1 MPNVDLRPDV
11 NFVILKD
18 DKNAEKN
25 PAKFIDTV
33 FKYSNVIGP
42 LTTYTIGFIFNFI
55 AYNITRLLC
64 FIQSRFYSL
73 VNFFAETGDAIVDS
87 ESRNIYFFEL
97 RVHYKILIN
106 KIKTNFS
113 IVWFFTKKLYLFI
126 MVVSFI
132 VGLRVI
138 TNYIR
143 PNPFHKSFL
152 NQAFDNY
159 TYSNKSNIVAPVAA
173 KAITTTN
180 KEIIDIFPLNK
191 ITVKADDK
199 IEKIA
204 ERQNLDIDTVLLNN
218 NLEADKPLPKDVKE
232 VIVPWQDGYIYFP
245 KLDISPRELAEK
257 YKIDEKIIYESNEDK
272 LNDKGMF
279 IKDSTIILPAKD
291 FTEIKKAIAKDKAV
305 LAKEEQLK
313 IIKENASKLTSSYNN
328 QFNDA
333 LTGGSKYAGSTSQEK
348 RTAGLIW
355 PTKGSISRC
364 IEPGHPG
371 CDIANPNMPLVYAVA
386 DGVVIDVYRYSVY
399 GYGNAVVISHGNGL
413 TSLYAHLNEI
423 YAVKG
428 QSIAQGQALGQM
440 GNTGNST
447 GTHLH
452 IEIKQNG
459 IAQNP
464 LAYFP

>member
-1 MPNVDLRPDV
+1 L
-11 NFVILKD
+11 
-18 DKNAEKN
+18 
-25 PAKFIDTV
+25 
-33 FKYSNVIGP
+33 S
-42 LTTYTIGFIFNFI
+42 
-55 AYNITRLLC
+55 
-64 FIQSRFYSL
+64 FIQSGFYWL

-87 ESRNIYFFEL
+87 EARNIYFFEI
-97 RVHYKILIN
+97 RVFYKILLN
-106 KIKTNFS
+106 RIKTNLL
-113 IVWFFTKKLYLFI
+113 IVWFFTKKLYLLI
-126 MVVSFI
+126 MVVSI
-132 VGLRVI
+132 VIGLRIV

-159 TYSNKSNIVAPVAA
+159 TYISKDNAATPIVA
-173 KAITTTN
+173 KAITATN
-180 KEIIDIFPLNK
+180 KEIVDIFPLNK
-191 ITVKADDK
+191 IIVKAEDK
-199 IEKIA
+199 LEKIA
-204 ERQNLDIDTVLLNN
+204 ERQNLTLDTVLLNN
-218 NLEADKPLPKDVKE
+218 NLEANKPLPKDLKE

-245 KLDISPRELAEK
+245 KADISPKDLADK

-279 IKDSTIILPAKD
+279 IKDSTIILPTKD
-291 FTEIKKAIAKDKAV
+291 FTEIKKAIAKDKAA

-313 IIKENASKLTSSYNN
+313 IIKENANKLASSYNN

-348 RTAGLIW
+348 RTVGLIW

-371 CDIANPNMPLVYAVA
+371 CDIANPNMPPVYAVA

-423 YAVKG
+423 YTVKG